1 MRYINLLFLLFSCFG
16 CETTVYTE
24 PTNIKVNGESFS
36 IYYIDSCEY
45 LSKSVGGN
53 SGLLTH
59 KGDCSNPIHKCI
71 CK

>member
-1 MRYINLLFLLFSCFG
+1 MKYLIILLSFLFFR
-16 CETTVYTE
+16 CETNVHTE
-24 PTNIKVNGESFS
+24 PTNIKVNGASFN

-45 LSKSVGGN
+45 LSKSVGAN